1 MKPIR
6 ILLTL
11 LLTACLVSCSPSE
24 NLALI
29 RGEAGEIAAFF
40 EDRVY
45 SREPSV
51 YAVPALPQSPDRPI
65 LESRTHT
72 EILPSVYN
80 SSSNVLTVA
89 SVGKSGESL
98 TTAYVSLTAAEKSV
112 YTGVPRFTDLSVAAV
127 LDSLSMKGIMAD
139 VVLRDNPAPAGEVFA
154 IEYAGVTDGIWYY
167 INKDV
172 PVTLYVSNQKPA
184 KTAAQGD
191 NLIYLTF
198 DDGPTL
204 SDTGELLDVLDLYG
218 VKAAFF
224 VTGEAVQKYPMSAK
238 EITDRGHLLGCHS
251 VTHKYDKIYVN
262 ADALEAEMILWEQ
275 IVADAGITLT
285 HKLFRFPG
293 GSVSSYLTDYK
304 RLTMTEMLTG
314 RGYTVYDWNV
324 VTNDSLLS
332 LRPEGVGTYD
342 YIRDTFKE
350 TLAKCV
356 RENEGKS
363 GAPIIIL
370 MHETVP
376 ETVDLMPWMLEYLI
390 GEGYTFGSLD
400 QMGGSWTFGDRK
412 S

>member
-1 MKPIR
+1 M
-6 ILLTL
+6 LTL
-11 LLTACLVSCSPSE
+11 CLISCSSSE
-24 NLALI
+24 SLALI
-29 RGEAGEIAAFF
+29 HAEAAGIAAFF
-40 EDRVY
+40 EDRTY

-51 YAVPALPQSPDRPI
+51 YAALAEPESPDRPI
-65 LESRTHT
+65 LETRTHT

-80 SSSNVLTVA
+80 SSSSPLTVA

-98 TTAYVSLTAAEKSV
+98 KTTPVTLTAADKSV
-112 YTGVPRFTDLSVAAV
+112 YTGVPRFTDFSAAAV
-127 LDSLSMKGIMAD
+127 LDSLSIKGITAD

-154 IEYAGVTDGIWYY
+154 IEYAGITDGQWYY
-167 INKDV
+167 INEAV

-184 KTAAQGD
+184 QTASEGD

-204 SDTGELLDVLDLYG
+204 RDTGELLDVLDLYG

-224 VTGEAVQKYPMSAK
+224 VTGESVEKYPMSAK

-251 VTHKYDKIYVN
+251 VTHQYEKIYVN
-262 ADALEAEMILWEQ
+262 DDALEAEMILWEE
-275 IVADAGITLT
+275 IVAGAGITLT

-293 GSVSSYLTDYK
+293 GSVSGYLTDYK
-304 RLTMTEMLTG
+304 RLTMTQMLTE
-314 RGYTVYDWNV
+314 RGYTIYDWNV

-332 LRPEGVGTYD
+332 LRPDGVGTYD
-342 YIRDTFKE
+342 YIRETFKE
-350 TLAKCV
+350 TLAQCV
-356 RENEGKS
+356 RENEDKT

-390 GEGYTFGSLD
+390 EEGYTFGSLD